1 MIYAHAGGW
10 DEILLFALPVLILLV
25 GIGFAERRRKRRS
38 DAPPDSP
45 LQPTTIPPLSEGE
58 E

>member
-25 GIGFAERRRKRRS
+25 GIGFAERRRKRQG
-38 DAPPDSP
+38 APPDSE
-45 LQPTTIPPLSEGE
+45 LQPTTIPPRSEGE
-58 E
+58 Q